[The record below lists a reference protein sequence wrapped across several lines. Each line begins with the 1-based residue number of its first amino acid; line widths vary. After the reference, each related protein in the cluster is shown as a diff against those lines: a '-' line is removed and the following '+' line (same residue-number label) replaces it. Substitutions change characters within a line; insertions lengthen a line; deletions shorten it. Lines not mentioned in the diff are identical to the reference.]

1 MTEREK
7 ETLFSL
13 SLSLSLERDRATRE
27 FFTGERKDFFPLLN
41 MWERARAVW
50 FEKRSSED
58 REGEKEKGE
67 KGNLLFRPDWW
78 ISSLASKGERE
89 TMQGDGN
96 SSSKYPFKFSNT
108 GTTNSHVRTILAT
121 ISFRTNI
128 NF

>member
-13 SLSLSLERDRATRE
+13 SLSFSRDRAAKE
-27 FFTGERKDFFPLLN
+27 FFTGERKDFFSLLN

-50 FEKRSSED
+50 FKKRSSKKD

-67 KGNLLFRPDWW
+67 KGNLLFRPDCR

-96 SSSKYPFKFSNT
+96 SNSKYPFMFSGS
-108 GTTNSHVRTILAT
+108 GTTNSHVRTY
-121 ISFRTNI
+121 ISHNLSS
-128 NF
+128 NEY